1 MLGAIA
7 GDIIGSRFER
17 NNHKSKSFEL
27 FTGDSCFTD
36 DSVLSVALADS
47 LLRGS
52 SFASKLKEYFCR
64 YPHAGYGRRFQQWAA
79 SDLESAYGSY
89 GNGSAMRVSPVGW
102 YFNDLSTVLREACN
116 SAAVTHDHAE
126 GIKGAQAVAAAI
138 FLARIGE
145 NKRDIRH
152 YMVKQ
157 FGYCLDFT
165 LNDIRPTYRFD
176 VTCQGS
182 VPQALQAFFEAHNF
196 EDAIRG
202 AISIGGDSD
211 TIACIT
217 GGIAEAFY
225 GEVPAEIAEQVWRRL
240 DEPLTA
246 VVREFYSA
254 LAKG

>member
-7 GDIIGSRFER
+7 GDMIGSRFEWH
-17 NNHKSKSFEL
+17 NHKSKEFDL
-27 FTGDSCFTD
+27 FSDYSHFTD
-36 DSVLSVALADS
+36 DSVLTIALADS
-47 LLRGS
+47 LLSGIPYTQ
-52 SFASKLKEYFCR
+52 KLKEYFWL
-64 YPHAGYGRRFQQWAA
+64 YPHAGYGGRFFRWAG
-79 SDLESAYGSY
+79 SDDTRPYNSF

-102 YFNDLSTVLREACN
+102 YFNDLSTVLSEARK

-145 NKRDIRH
+145 NKADIRDFI
-152 YMVKQ
+152 VER
-157 FGYCLDFT
+157 FGYRFDFT
-165 LNDIRPTYRFD
+165 LDDIRPYYRFD

-182 VPQALQAFFEAHNF
+182 VPQALQAFFEADDF
-196 EDAIRG
+196 EDAVRN

-225 GEVPAEIAEQVWRRL
+225 GEVPAWIAEQVWSRL
-240 DEPLTA
+240 DDFLSA
-246 VVREFYSA
+246 VVRQFLSV
-254 LAKG
+254 LAKE